1 MKNVRDKTKSSNSA
15 LSGVVGIAL
24 VAAVCVSGTYFTTS
38 SYYKNQQ
45 QLQQQEEVEKVAVA
59 MTNDELPDGSYV
71 KNSDLNISA
80 YDMVEIPV
88 TQIPSDA
95 IMFPDEME
103 GLVTKIPLKP
113 NTIVT
118 SDMLVGVDMDED
130 LSATSRKIDINYL
143 TLNST
148 LTEGDYIDVM
158 LRTYSAR
165 NLQEYSDDVVLSKK
179 KVLSVSANTVT
190 LNLDREEQLQLGLAA
205 VDATLQTGDN
215 DRRTL
220 LYAVALSSAS
230 QPKAIETYSN
240 PELKKLVESDENLIH
255 QAQEK
260 LAEQQINESASSDSN
275 VTVVG

>member
-95 IMFPDEME
+95 IMAPDEME
-103 GLVTKIPLKP
+103 GLITKIPLKP

-260 LAEQQINESASSDSN
+260 LAEQQINESSSSDSN